1 MISSTPLRRSSR
13 PLRGR
18 LKDQLAGAIGREIV
32 AGRLAPGETLPPEH
46 VILERYG
53 VSRTVL
59 REALNMLS
67 AKGLVDA
74 RPKRGTLVN
83 PPSDWNHL
91 DPDILAWR
99 RTDADGEPA
108 DEVDAQL
115 ERLMEVRRIIEP
127 GAAAL
132 AARRGTKEDFVHM
145 TAACDAMARAGD
157 DVDKFREADLAFHMA
172 CLQASHN
179 EFLLPI
185 AHAIRSVMMISLRTT
200 NPDAR
205 ENQRLSLPL
214 HQKVLKAVLARDPAA
229 AEAAMQQHLDDT
241 ETRRARA
248 RHHTPS
254 STDKAARSRRRP
266 SSTKAAS

>member
-1 MISSTPLRRSSR
+1 MITATPLRRSSR

-32 AGRLAPGETLPPEH
+32 GGHLAPGEPLPSEH

-74 RPKRGTLVN
+74 RPKRGTVVN
-83 PPSDWNHL
+83 PPSEWNHL
-91 DPDILAWR
+91 DPDLLAWR
-99 RTDADGEPA
+99 GTDADGEPA
-108 DEVDAQL
+108 DEVEAQL

-132 AARRGTKEDFVHM
+132 AARRGTNEDFARM
-145 TAACDAMARAGD
+145 SAACEAMAQAGD
-157 DVDKFREADLAFHMA
+157 DVDTFREADLAFHMA

-185 AHAIRSVMMISLRTT
+185 AHAIRSVMMTSLRTT
-200 NPDAR
+200 NPDPR
-205 ENQRLSLPL
+205 ENQGLSLPL
-214 HQKVLKAVLARDPAA
+214 HQAVLAAVLARDPAA

-248 RHHTPS
+248 RRNPPPS
-254 STDKAARSRRRP
+254 VDKTARSR
-266 SSTKAAS
+266 SSSAAKAKP